1 MTKTDYETASKGENN
16 RGAVSGPSRYLLIFK
31 RLGDYKYSVNGMDG
45 E

>member
-1 MTKTDYETASKGENN
+1 VSNVIAKEQSDK
-16 RGAVSGPSRYLLIFK
+16 GAVSGPSRYLLIFK